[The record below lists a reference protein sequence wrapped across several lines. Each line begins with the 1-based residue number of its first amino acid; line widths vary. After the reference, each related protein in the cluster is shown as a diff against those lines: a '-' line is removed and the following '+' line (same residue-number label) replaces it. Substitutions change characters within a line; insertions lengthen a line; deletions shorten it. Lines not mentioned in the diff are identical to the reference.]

1 MTSPVNQNYCFLLF
15 TLAFKICNKEAKHHP
30 EYGATGQH
38 WILSISNIHWL
49 KYNISQQQL
58 PYYIMILPGR
68 IFPSCF
74 FLSLLS
80 GPGSLLL
87 PDVQATASS
96 GGTTASKISNR
107 AHQSQLFVYKLG
119 PRWWLKTCKDNFWK
133 PSWWRKTESNP
144 CFNFFRYSFCSEE
157 AYPRPGLSRESFQAT
172 HFVDSGPAFC
182 REKYRGHY

>member
-1 MTSPVNQNYCFLLF
+1 MLILAKHTISFKMQGFLSIRCSALGKNDIPCQSKLLF
-15 TLAFKICNKEAKHHP
+15 PLVHACFQDMQQRSKHHS
-30 EYGATGQH
+30 EYGPTGQH

-58 PYYIMILPGR
+58 LYYIMILPGR

-74 FLSLLS
+74 LMGLLS

-119 PRWWLKTCKDNFWK
+119 PRWWLKTCKNNFWK
-133 PSWWRKTESNP
+133 PSRWRKTESNP
-144 CFNFFRYSFCSEE
+144 CFNFFSV
-157 AYPRPGLSRESFQAT
+157 LIL
-172 HFVDSGPAFC
+172 
-182 REKYRGHY
+182 